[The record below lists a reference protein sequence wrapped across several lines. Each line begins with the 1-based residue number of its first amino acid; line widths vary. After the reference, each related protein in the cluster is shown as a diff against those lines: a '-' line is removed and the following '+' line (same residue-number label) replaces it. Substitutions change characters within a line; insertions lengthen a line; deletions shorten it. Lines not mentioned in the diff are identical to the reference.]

1 MTMLIKLSRESL
13 LRYCLT
19 AAIVTIIGL
28 SYALIQARRELTRE
42 KRHSA
47 YYIKT
52 IHECN
57 ADLEKYEP
65 EDK

>member
-1 MTMLIKLSRESL
+1 MTMRISRESL

-19 AAIVTIIGL
+19 AAIVVILGL
-28 SYALIQARRELTRE
+28 SYALIQARRELTIE

-47 YYIKT
+47 YLRNT

-57 ADLEKYEP
+57 ADLERYEP

>member
-1 MTMLIKLSRESL
+1 MRIKLSRESL

-19 AAIVTIIGL
+19 SAIVAILGL
-28 SYALIQARRELTRE
+28 SYALIQTRRELTIE

-47 YYIKT
+47 YLRNT

-57 ADLEKYEP
+57 ADLERYEP